1 MGKNHTTKQINDNAN
16 EYFAKEKIY
25 DALEAQNKLGIKSY
39 TAYVEADAF
48 IGNPYSLLGRVM
60 MIRRKNEKCPESLAD
75 KGFVTELAPLPIS
88 GVQVDDE
95 SKIDQPIKRGSLV
108 VSKELS
114 TKVGFLSYL
123 SSQLTVNSKF
133 SIIVFD
139 QLTGLVDVQ
148 APSWPLGLNQW
159 ISNNTYLLQDPDVCY
174 LYAIVGIVQKNVI
187 RKKYTKLDAKAGGGA
202 YGINIDGEIHTSNEE
217 YFLDM
222 RFGLTPVLLK
232 SSTFTIKLPR
242 KDLVKKMNLIDELKK
257 PTTSFIDYSIKHGK
271 TLSYSLPNED
281 ELNIFSTIKK
291 FA

>member
-187 RKKYTKLDAKAGGGA
+187 RKKYTKLDAKGPLIYKSTQKGA
-202 YGINIDGEIHTSNEE
+202 NC
-217 YFLDM
+217 
-222 RFGLTPVLLK
+222 
-232 SSTFTIKLPR
+232 
-242 KDLVKKMNLIDELKK
+242 
-257 PTTSFIDYSIKHGK
+257 
-271 TLSYSLPNED
+271 
-281 ELNIFSTIKK
+281 LNINVGDK
-291 FA
+291 A